1 MSQIGLTRRIDELG
15 RVVIPK
21 EIRKKLHLRTG
32 ELLEINI
39 QNDILT
45 LKKYDTMSNDTYL
58 NLLFETL
65 KGFIKGDIYLT
76 NLNEIIYST
85 NNLFV
90 GKSIEDNIKNIIS
103 LDTKK
108 QSNIYKKYQI
118 LANGD
123 LIGFLIISTSNSE
136 ILINFIIKLI
146 EKYYENM

>member
-146 EKYYENM
+146 EKYYENI

>member
-90 GKSIEDNIKNIIS
+90 GKSIEDNIKDIIS

>member
-21 EIRKKLHLRTG
+21 EIRKKLHLRPG

-45 LKKYDTMSNDTYL
+45 LKKYDTLNNDTYL

-65 KGFIKGDIYLT
+65 KGFIKDDIYLT

-90 GKSIEDNIKNIIS
+90 GRSIDDNIENLIS
-103 LDTKK
+103 SNKDK